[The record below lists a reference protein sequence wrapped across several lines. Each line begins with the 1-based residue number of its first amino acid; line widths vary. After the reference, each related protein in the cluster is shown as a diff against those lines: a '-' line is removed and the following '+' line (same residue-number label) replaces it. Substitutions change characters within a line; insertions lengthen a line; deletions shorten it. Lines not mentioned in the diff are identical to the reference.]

1 MLYKLLGFIVWKVGK
16 FVVRRRMGKVRPSRR
31 VAFATLIAIAVIG
44 LAFGGAKRSGQH
56 RS

>member
-16 FVVRRRMGKVRPSRR
+16 FVVRRRMGRVRPSRR
-31 VAFATLIAIAVIG
+31 VALATLIAIAVIG